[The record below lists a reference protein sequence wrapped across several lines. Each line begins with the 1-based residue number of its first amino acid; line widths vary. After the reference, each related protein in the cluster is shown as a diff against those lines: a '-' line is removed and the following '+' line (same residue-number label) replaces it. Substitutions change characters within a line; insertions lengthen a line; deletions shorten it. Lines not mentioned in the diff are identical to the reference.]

1 MRVLGVIRLSR
12 ETDETTSPERQ
23 REGLTAWAT
32 AHGHTI
38 VGWAED
44 LDVSGAV
51 PPWER
56 PELGRWLGDSP
67 PAPFDVIAGWK
78 IDRISRSLLHFV
90 QLIDWARERGKH
102 VAAYMDSVDTST
114 DAGELVAKV
123 LAIFAEFE
131 RKTIAARSAD
141 SRRKARQDGTWHGG
155 SVAYGYRPV
164 KNPAGKGWKLAHD
177 PEALPILRAIVAD
190 VIDGK
195 STASIARGLNARGV
209 LSPRDHAAAR
219 DGKTRVHKDG
229 TARKPQ
235 AWTDTTVRR
244 MLVSRALLGQLEHR
258 GRVVRDDSGLPV
270 QRAEPL
276 IPEADWKALQ
286 HALDGKRRPKYR
298 AAPTALL
305 SGLAF
310 CGEDG
315 SPLHFNWMVKPERN
329 QEYRYYRCSA
339 RAKQGLKCDAKA
351 PRAEAL
357 EADAVGAFLAI
368 VGDLEVM
375 ERQLVP
381 GEDHTA
387 ELARVDQ
394 ALTELRGD
402 RAAGLYSGDRGT
414 AEYRAMYL
422 SLEGKRAELAELPN
436 VPDRWDMV
444 PTGRTF
450 RETWDALAGPEER
463 RAFLL
468 SSGLRVK
475 VHADPRPTLAAMM
488 PGLAPEGAPLE
499 TRVSFEMPADLQRR
513 VLEHA
518 ARLAA

>member
-23 REGLTAWAT
+23 RQGLTAWAT

-56 PELGRWLGDSP
+56 PELGRWLGDTP
-67 PAPFDVIAGWK
+67 PAPFDVVAGMK

-90 QLIDWARERGKH
+90 QLIDWAREHGKY
-102 VAAYMDSVDTST
+102 VAAYMDAVDTST
-114 DAGELVAKV
+114 DTGELVAKV

-141 SRRKARQDGTWHGG
+141 SRRHARREGRWHGG

-164 KNPAGKGWKLAHD
+164 KNAGGKGWTLAHD
-177 PEALPILRAIVAD
+177 PEALPILRAVVAD

-195 STASIARGLNARGV
+195 STASIARDLNARGV

-229 TARKPQ
+229 TPRKPQ
-235 AWTDTTVRR
+235 AWTDTTLRR
-244 MLVSRALLGQLEHR
+244 MLVSRALLGQLEHE
-258 GRVVRDDSGLPV
+258 GRVIRGDGGLPV

-286 HALDGKRRPKYR
+286 HALDGKRKPKYR
-298 AAPTALL
+298 AAPAAML

-310 CGEDG
+310 CAEDG
-315 SPLHFNWMVKPERN
+315 SPLHYHWMFKPQRN
-329 QEYRYYRCSA
+329 QEYKYYRCSA
-339 RAKQGLKCDAKA
+339 RTKQGLECAAKA
-351 PRAEAL
+351 ARAEEL
-357 EADAVGAFLAI
+357 EAAAVGHFLAL
-368 VGDLEVM
+368 VGDLEVL
-375 ERQLVP
+375 ERRLVP

-387 ELARVDQ
+387 ELARVEE
-394 ALTELRGD
+394 ALAELRDD
-402 RAAGLYSGDRGT
+402 RQAGLFRGERGA
-414 AEYRAMYL
+414 AEFRAMYG
-422 SLEGKRAELAELPN
+422 SLEDKREALEGLPN

-450 RETWDALAGPEER
+450 RETWDALATVEER

-468 SSGLRVK
+468 ASGFRVN
-475 VHADPRPTLAAMM
+475 VHAKPQPTYVEMFSDWAAGQ
-488 PGLAPEGAPLE
+488 PSHTRETFEIPEDLE
-499 TRVSFEMPADLQRR
+499 QR
-513 VLEHA
+513 VLARA
-518 ARLAA
+518 ARTA

>member
-23 REGLTAWAT
+23 RQGLTDWAR

-67 PAPFDVIAGWK
+67 PAPFDVVAGMK

-90 QLIDWARERGKH
+90 QLIDWAREHGKY
-102 VAAYMDSVDTST
+102 VAAYMDAVDTST
-114 DAGELVAKV
+114 DTGELVAKV

-141 SRRKARQDGTWHGG
+141 SRRHARQEGRWHGG

-164 KNPAGKGWKLAHD
+164 KHPGGKGWTLAHD
-177 PEALPILRAIVAD
+177 TETLPILRAIVAD

-195 STASIARGLNARGV
+195 ATAAIARDLNARGV
-209 LSPRDHAAAR
+209 PSPRDHAAAR

-229 TARKPQ
+229 TPRKPQ
-235 AWTDTTVRR
+235 AWTDTTLRR
-244 MLVSRALLGQLEHR
+244 MLVSRALLGQLEHQ
-258 GRVVRDDSGLPV
+258 GRVVRGDSGLPV
-270 QRAEPL
+270 QRAEAL

-298 AAPTALL
+298 AAPAALL

-315 SPLHFNWMVKPERN
+315 SPLHFHWMFKPQRN

-339 RAKQGLKCDAKA
+339 RTKQGADCAAKA
-351 PRAEAL
+351 ARAEEL
-357 EADAVGAFLAI
+357 EADALAVFLGM
-368 VGDLEVM
+368 VGDLEVE
-375 ERQLVP
+375 ERRLIP

-394 ALTELRGD
+394 ALTELRDD

-422 SLEGKRAELAELPN
+422 SLEGKRAALAELPN

-450 RETWDALAGPEER
+450 RETWDALATVEER
-463 RAFLL
+463 RAFLADA
-468 SSGLRVK
+468 GLRVN
-475 VHADPRPTLAAMM
+475 VHAQPVRTRSLI
-488 PGLAPEGAPLE
+488 PGTPSGEATGG
-499 TRVSFEMPADLQRR
+499 RVSVEIPHDLQRR
-513 VLEHA
+513 VLERA
-518 ARLAA
+518 ARTP